1 MVIYQPQTL
10 RESWTQL
17 QLLAADRK
25 ARKSIE
31 QARDVFSAATSRHRA
46 AAGAFYAKELRPGVV
61 RPTQEQLEALRREA
75 EAKWLSFKDFM
86 IRQVDRYEDFLVRY
100 PQNWYVR
107 HRYAWFLADHTLGY
121 EAAEEWRKVIKL
133 APDFPYAY
141 NNLASLYNHMGRDL
155 EAVDLFRKAIALKDD
170 DATFHVN
177 LAVNY
182 STHRFEVAEKF
193 GWDLPRVFRECV
205 AEYRKARELIPA
217 EVEVARELASQY
229 VLAKHFGVEDA
240 ADEAIEA
247 WQYYLALDLTRIQRG
262 IGCRNVGSIY
272 LKKKKDPAAAL
283 EWLKKA
289 VELLNDPSSRTMLQQ
304 AVAALQDESR
314 SQ

>member
-1 MVIYQPQTL
+1 M
-10 RESWTQL
+10 
-17 QLLAADRK
+17 
-25 ARKSIE
+25 
-31 QARDVFSAATSRHRA
+31 
-46 AAGAFYAKELRPGVV
+46 
-61 RPTQEQLEALRREA
+61 
-75 EAKWLSFKDFM
+75 
-86 IRQVDRYEDFLVRY
+86 
-100 PQNWYVR
+100 
-107 HRYAWFLADHTLGY
+107 
-121 EAAEEWRKVIKL
+121 
-133 APDFPYAY
+133 
-141 NNLASLYNHMGRDL
+141 
-155 EAVDLFRKAIALKDD
+155 
-170 DATFHVN
+170 
-177 LAVNY
+177 
-182 STHRFEVAEKF
+182 AEKF